1 MIMWGKNTQQP
12 PFQAGVGET
21 TYIAADCEFSGTIK
35 LKGNAR
41 IDGQIE
47 GIINLSGDLIIGPTA
62 VIKATVEANNVSVS
76 GKVNGDITA
85 RESLELCSSARLTG
99 DICTQQLKVDQ
110 GAQFIGSSRLLE
122 DEPANPFEND
132 SLDEAV
138 GQAGENT
145 VSLEKATQFFKGS
158 KSKNRR

>member
-1 MIMWGKNTQQP
+1 MWGKNTQQP

-47 GIINLSGDLIIGPTA
+47 GTIDLSGDLIIGPSA
-62 VIKATVEANNVSVS
+62 VIKATVQANIVSIS
-76 GKVNGDITA
+76 GKVQGDITA
-85 RESLELCSSARLTG
+85 RESLELCSSARLYG

-110 GAQFIGSSRLLE
+110 GAQFIGSSRLFGHAEEGPSEEESLE
-122 DEPANPFEND
+122 D
-132 SLDEAV
+132 AV
-138 GQAGENT
+138 GQTGENT
-145 VSLEKATQFFKGS
+145 VSLEKAVQFVKGQ
-158 KSKNRR
+158 KSKRR